1 MSRTP
6 DSRLRHEGFR
16 KAEASLRLEG
26 MDPSGTPLYESV
38 KARII
43 SGELTYEQG
52 RSEIFAYYTKSDT
65 AGPVTVGEM
74 LTEEFLKPL
83 NMSHD
88 ELAESMGVSLQDVR
102 DIICGRRR
110 LHVNEER
117 LLAGMFGTDDDFWSN
132 LQKSRDL
139 HENNGSD

>member
-6 DSRLRHEGFR
+6 YTRLRIEGFR

-52 RSEIFAYYTKSDT
+52 RSEILAYYTKADT

-74 LTEEFLKPL
+74 LAEEFLKPM
-83 NMSHD
+83 NMSDD
-88 ELAESMGVSLQDVR
+88 ELAEAMGISRQDVK
-102 DIICGRRR
+102 DIICGMRR
-110 LHVNEER
+110 LSDDEARV
-117 LLAGMFGTDDDFWSN
+117 LAGIFDTDEYFWSN
-132 LQKSRDL
+132 LHMLQDRK
-139 HENNGSD
+139 EGK

>member
-6 DSRLRHEGFR
+6 YTRIRIEGFR

-43 SGELTYEQG
+43 SGDLTYEQG
-52 RSEIFAYYTKSDT
+52 RSEIFAYYTKVDT

-74 LTEEFLKPL
+74 LAEEFLKPL

-88 ELAESMGVSLQDVR
+88 ALGEAMGISRQDVEN
-102 DIICGRRR
+102 IICGMRR
-110 LHVNEER
+110 LSDDEARV
-117 LLAGMFGTDDDFWSN
+117 LAKIFGTDDDFWSN
-132 LQKSRDL
+132 LGALQDFQ
-139 HENNGSD
+139 